1 MERIFGL
8 IQVQPSVVL
17 TGDGIGG
24 LAVLTALN
32 PFLSLLPFVMV
43 CSGFAVLWCPSVGQD
58 PGAGGC
64 VKGSFKPAKD
74 LNRARLHLRT
84 RYLMSNQ

>member
-17 TGDGIGG
+17 AGDGIGG

-58 PGAGGC
+58 PGARGC

-74 LNRARLHLRT
+74 LNRARLRLRT